1 MKPSTFRKKLNQ
13 IKKDWQD
20 GDKLTLDEY
29 EREIDKLK
37 ARYIKEL
44 QRETTSSNKA
54 EKLPS

>member
-44 QRETTSSNKA
+44 QRETTSSNRAK
-54 EKLPS
+54 KLPS

>member
-13 IKKDWQD
+13 IKQDWQD

-37 ARYIKEL
+37 AIYIKEL
-44 QRETTSSNKA
+44 QSETTSSNKA

>member
-13 IKKDWQD
+13 IKQDWQD

-44 QRETTSSNKA
+44 QRETTSSNGAK
-54 EKLPS
+54 KLPS